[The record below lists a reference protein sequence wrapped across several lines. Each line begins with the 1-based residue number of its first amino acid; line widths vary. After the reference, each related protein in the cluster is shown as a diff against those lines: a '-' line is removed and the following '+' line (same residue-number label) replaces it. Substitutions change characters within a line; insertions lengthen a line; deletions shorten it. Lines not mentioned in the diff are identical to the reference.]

1 MRMQSRH
8 RVILKLPFAVKAP
21 CALALAFLM
30 PIHGIA
36 GDILRGG
43 AGAGA
48 RRNAQLGADS
58 AVGSSAA
65 QAARVNA
72 RDSLS
77 RTTRAI
83 QAIQNLQL
91 QARQLTG
98 TNGMNPNQPGTS
110 LPNVPD
116 GLGAGGLDILS
127 TRGADAPTQSVGAG
141 GATTVT
147 VRQQLQQAFLDW
159 RTFNVGRNTT
169 LRFDQSRGGRDARQW
184 IAFNSVRDPSG
195 VPSQILGRIQA
206 EGQVYVMNA
215 NGIIF
220 GRNSQVNTNTLV
232 ASALP
237 LNTNLTNT
245 GLLNNPDLQPLF
257 SALEVA
263 AGARGTP
270 AFTPDLNGT
279 GKVGDVKVEAGAEIT
294 AATTADKVGGR
305 VVLAGANVINEGAI
319 STPDGQTV
327 MAAGLQVGFTG
338 HSSSDPSL
346 RGLDVYVGAVDSPSV
361 NAWTGKT
368 GQVINRGII
377 DAPRGNITMAG
388 REVMQ
393 ESVLTA
399 STSVSFNGRIDL
411 QASYG
416 AVANPIYDPTNA
428 AFGAPFLF
436 TNSGT
441 VTLGVNSVTRILP
454 EIGSDERVVGVR
466 LALPSQVNL
475 RGRVIRLMEDAT
487 LLAPNAQVAMDAG
500 LWRLDTIGG
509 TPRGQFVYSEGQVH
523 LGRGAL
529 VDVAGSAGVQ
539 ASILENII
547 TLQLRGAEFSDFS
560 YNRNGDLRGVDI
572 TLDIRRQGVF
582 DGRTWVGTPVA
593 DASGFAGLIQRDAG
607 QLTID
612 GGSLNIRS
620 GGSVIMQQGSALDV
634 SGGYIDYQGANVTT
648 SRVMVGGHLVDI
660 ANALPDRFY
669 DGLYTGSFT
678 RVSNTWGVSQTYS
691 SQLMRGTRYE
701 GGYYYGGAGGSLSIQ
716 APSLALDADL
726 RGQVVNGERQLEVH
740 ASPAALSILIQSQ
753 KTTGPNYFDYSPTP
767 PTVLLRSG
775 VTQVAAPDFQLD
787 GSGRPVGLSGPRVSE
802 LILSPNRLLAAG
814 FGSVSV
820 VNKEGRVELSAGET
834 LEMLPGGS
842 LLLEGAN
849 VDLLGTFLSE
859 GGALSVRAHNL
870 SPYEVNEIR
879 QSPLPVT
886 PPVNLGRG
894 KITVGQDSRLMVG
907 GSFVDDRFKLGTNP
921 YALQGGSILLAGY
934 DVDVRAGSV
943 LDVGGGA
950 RVEGMVQRIYGNA
963 GSLSLKAGMDLNMNW
978 VTGGRLTLN
987 GELRGFAGT
996 RFRGGEL
1003 TLQSTL
1009 IQVGGTS
1016 PADTLLLAPD
1026 FFSQGGFTSHRLIG
1040 IGSATGPDQYRPAVV
1055 IDSSV
1060 VLRPQARTYIW
1071 EPRGLDMNIMR
1082 LLPHPG
1088 LRVPASLS
1096 FSALGVVEEF
1106 SRLLEVRG
1114 DIVMREGALIDAG
1127 PRGAVSFQADTVS
1140 ILGSVRA
1147 TGGLISVLGA
1157 NRIPTQDPNPS
1168 RAQTTVYLG
1177 AVSTLSV
1184 AGGFLPSPDPFGR
1197 RIGTLLAGGSI
1208 KVGGNIVAEEGAV
1221 LDASGASEVV
1231 DVPPGGL
1238 GKNVTG
1244 GDLSEG
1250 APSATGSSGLT
1261 APANGIAATPTRLES
1276 DGGKITL
1283 AGGQMLHTNATL
1295 RAGSGGASAEGGTL
1309 RVSSGRFYQ
1318 TGVTAEPD
1326 DISLQVSQGHVG
1338 GMFFSNPATAIGTS
1352 ITGPS
1357 GLGFFAADDF
1367 STGGFDHLVLGGN
1380 VFFDG
1385 NVNLQARGSLAAA
1398 TGGVLQ
1404 TVGDVALTARHAS
1417 MGKIFQAPLS
1427 PNQVQAAFLQ
1437 DVTPFFF
1444 APTTGT
1450 GSLTVEAELIDIGN
1464 LSLQGTGRASF
1475 MAESGD
1481 IRGNGTLNLAGNL
1494 LMRAGQV
1501 YPVTGSV
1508 FTVSVYDPAGGG
1520 RGSAT
1525 FESSGSRS
1533 LPLSAGGTLR
1543 VYASDISQDSVLRAP
1558 FGRIELGWSGEGTR
1572 PQDFIAGTRAAIPV
1586 TRSLT
1591 LGANSITSVSG
1602 VDPATSRALLAP
1614 YGLSTDGVSWID
1626 PAGVDITAAGLPEK
1640 ALLLGAQS
1648 ITTEAGAQQDL
1659 RGGGDLLAY
1668 RFVSGTTGTRDI
1680 LSDEGIFAILPG
1692 YSDWY
1697 APFGAFN
1704 TSSEAGR
1711 LNGDRGY
1718 VNSTLN
1724 AGDQIRLGAASGLA
1738 AGLYTLLPARYALM
1752 PGAFLVTPMSGVP
1765 VGSQLR
1771 PDGAVLTTGRRF
1783 NTLNTTRSAPLL
1795 QERYEVAN
1803 GATVAQRARYDL
1815 FRANT
1820 FLSAYA
1826 QQRGLTAQRL
1836 PQDSGTM
1843 VLNATQAMA
1852 LSGSITARPLT
1863 TQGRDGRL
1871 DISSPLDILIGHSG
1885 TAPVLG
1891 KLVLNSAQIS
1901 ASGVGSVLI
1910 GGVRTT
1916 RQDGTTGVTVRTQN
1930 ITVNNFDAASGGVEV
1945 LEGPEIILAASGL
1958 IDLREGAVVQQT
1970 GLLSGSADQLILGSA
1985 ATAGSGNGSMLRV
1998 SSDTRATSQRLGVA
2012 AGTGLANL
2020 VLGARA
2026 QVSAASVL
2034 LDSTNGTTL
2043 SSSALVEGTNLSFSS
2058 GRVSVVLA
2066 DGISVGGSG
2075 LVLTPSALSALGT
2088 AKSLSLLSYSTLD
2101 TYGVGTLGAPTLE
2114 NLILSAAQIRGFN
2127 NAGGV
2132 VTLQAN
2138 QVQIANL
2145 AGTPGTASETGTAG
2159 GALRIEARELLL
2171 GANATRIAQYSEVQ
2185 AQVSS
2190 GVVFSGTG
2198 GLTVAGALNLQTPWF
2213 RSASGVSHGITATG
2227 ALGITG
2233 GGVTAAPI
2241 SGAAASLSFMGASLV
2256 FDSRVNL
2263 PGGTLNLT
2271 STTGPLQIGGS
2282 LSTAGQ
2288 AYGPTAQRRYLQG
2301 GLIRLQAQQGN
2312 LTVNGTVDVSAA
2324 AVGGEAGRL
2333 ELAVPAG
2340 TLSMD
2345 SATLVGTGGG
2355 SFGLDVRQLPSTA
2368 ALNSQ
2373 LNSSGFTGQRDL
2385 RAREGNVLL
2394 DGTAR
2399 VTGMTVSADAGAIN
2413 VSGQVDV
2420 SGETGGVI
2428 RLLAARSVTLQSG
2441 AVLNAASQRP
2451 NAAGKA
2457 GAVHLETR
2465 GQSGGQ
2471 ISIQSGSTINLAVAA
2486 PLTEGQYSGSLHL
2499 RAPRTSGGTS
2509 LGVAPVAGSIL
2520 GASAITAEGFQVYDL
2535 TGTGTITATV
2545 RNSVQTEGAAFAA
2558 NEVAI
2563 TNALFSGSN
2572 AALAP
2577 LFTLLAGAEVVNRTG
2592 DLTLGTLNPGAGSTA
2607 WNLSSFRFG
2616 PRQTPGVLTMR
2627 AAGNLV
2633 FYEALSDGFTSAAYN
2648 APLMANN
2655 TLLADPVEGW
2665 SYRLS
2670 AGADFSSVD
2679 HRAVVQGTGSLL
2691 LGRNAGVANEL
2702 ANNLGERASTAAA
2715 VAGFYQV
2722 IRTGGGGIDIS
2733 AGQDIRLLNQYATI
2747 YSAGVRVADPTVG
2760 GRFDLPVLNYTG
2772 GTASLGP
2779 IQQNPAYAVQYSLA
2793 GGNVE
2798 IRAGRDITRLTQ
2810 NTQGEL
2816 VADSQRQI
2824 PTNWLYRRGYVDPTT
2839 GQFGTARFGD
2849 QATTTWWV
2857 DFSNFF
2863 QGVGALGGGNVQ
2875 LSAGR
2880 DVANVDAVVPTNA
2893 RLTKD
2898 GQMIELGGGDLSVR
2912 AGRNLD
2918 AGIYYVERGGG
2929 RLTAGG
2935 SIITNATRSP
2945 SLTNLS
2951 GAAPF
2956 APQTWLPTML
2966 FAGKSAFDVRAGGDV
2981 LIGPASNPF
2990 LLPSGYSNSFW
3001 YKTYFSTY
3009 SEQAAVSVTS
3019 YAGSVTLRSSITQPS
3034 VGGGGAT
3041 PVLLAWIQNQL
3052 LYNAQN
3058 PGTASFYHPWLR
3070 LNETG
3075 VDAFSTVASLAPGTL
3090 RLAALGGD
3098 LNLQGSLTLSP
3109 SATGTLDLLATG
3121 AVHGLRPNGR
3131 TSLNNTP
3138 LVSWGSSTVNVSDAD
3153 PRSIPGVTTPFAYQ
3167 TVAGLIT
3174 SAAATSGSNFL
3185 LFLNSNLVET
3195 GSTQGIYGVLQAKQA
3210 LHATSLLHRDD
3221 REPLRLTAQ
3230 GGDIS
3235 GLTLFSP
3242 KAARI
3247 QASRDIRDVSFY
3259 IQNTNSSDVSV
3270 VSSGRDMILFDAG
3283 SPLRTAASSSGNII
3297 NIGDIPMAGDIQIS
3311 GPGFLQVLAGRDLDL
3326 GTGLNRSDGT
3336 GTGITSIGNG
3346 RNPSLPFD
3354 GAAITLAAG
3363 IGAASGLGSSSLDF
3377 SAFIRDFIQGQRGS
3391 EYLRDYG
3398 KASGSTVDT
3407 VSEFDALSAEEQ
3419 QRVAL
3424 GVFSIVLRNAG
3435 RDRSTKGTN
3444 YEEGYAAI
3452 SALFPGTTWKG
3463 NILTQARDLRTRSG
3477 GGIDILIP
3485 GGGLQLASALLGNTL
3500 APPGI
3505 ITEGGGGINIFAH
3518 RSVDIGIA
3526 RIFTLRGGDEII
3538 WSSEGDIAAG
3548 SSSKTVQSA
3557 PPTRVII
3564 DPQSASVRTDLAG
3577 LATGGGIGVLASV
3590 AGIPPGNVDLIAPK
3604 GAVDAGDAGI
3614 RATGNLNIAATI
3626 VLNAGNISV
3635 GGAASG
3641 GATPPAAPAVNVA
3654 GMAASSSAV
3663 AAASSTTA
3671 KRSEDSN
3678 NKNVAQNDDSQT
3690 PSLMS
3695 VEVLG
3700 YGGSSGEE
3708 EDEEEKRKRQRAL
3721 P

>member
-8 RVILKLPFAVKAP
+8 LVVLKLPSALKAP

-30 PIHGIA
+30 PIHGMA

-65 QAARVNA
+65 QSARVNA
-72 RDSLS
+72 RDSLA

-98 TNGMNPNQPGTS
+98 SNGMNPNQPGSS

-127 TRGADAPTQSVGAG
+127 TRGADAPTQTVGEG

-169 LRFDQSRGGRDARQW
+169 LRFDQSLGGRDARQW

-270 AFTPDLNGT
+270 AFRPDLNGT
-279 GKVGDVKVEAGAEIT
+279 GKVGDVKVEAGAQIT

-305 VVLAGANVINEGAI
+305 VILAGANVVNEGTI

-346 RGLDVYVGAVDSPSV
+346 RGLDVYVGAVDSPTV

-368 GQVINRGII
+368 GQVINRGIV

-441 VTLGVNSVTRILP
+441 VTLGANSVTSILP
-454 EIGSDERVVGVR
+454 ETGSDERVVGVR

-539 ASILENII
+539 ASILENIL

-582 DGRTWVGTPVA
+582 NGLTWVGTPVA
-593 DASGFAGLIQRDAG
+593 NASGFAGLIQRDAG

-648 SRVMVGGHLVDI
+648 SRVMIGGQLVDI
-660 ANALPDRFY
+660 VNALPDRFY

-678 RVSNTWGVSQTYS
+678 RVSNAWGVSQTYT

-726 RGQVVNGERQLEVH
+726 RGQVVNGARQLEVH
-740 ASPAALSILIQSQ
+740 AAPAALSILIQSQ

-767 PTVLLRSG
+767 PTVQLRSG
-775 VTQVAAPDFQLD
+775 VTQPAAPDFQLD
-787 GSGRPVGLSGPRVSE
+787 GSGRPVGLSGPRVAD
-802 LILSPNRLLAAG
+802 LILSPTRLLAAG
-814 FGSVSV
+814 FGAVSI

-834 LEMLPGGS
+834 VEMAPGGS
-842 LLLEGAN
+842 LWLEGAN

-859 GGALSVRAHNL
+859 GGTLSVRAHNL

-886 PPVNLGRG
+886 PPANLGRG
-894 KITVGQDSRLMVG
+894 KITVGEDSRLMVG
-907 GSFVDDRFKLGTNP
+907 GSFVDDRFNLGTNP
-921 YALQGGSILLAGY
+921 YTLQGGSIFLAGY
-934 DVDVRAGSV
+934 DVDVRTGSV

-950 RVEGMVQRIYGNA
+950 RVDGQVQRIYGNA

-987 GELRGFAGT
+987 GELHGSAGT

-1003 TLQSTL
+1003 TLQSTF
-1009 IQVGGTS
+1009 IQVGGAA

-1040 IGSATGPDQYRPAVV
+1040 IGSSTGPDQYRPAVV

-1071 EPRGLDMNIMR
+1071 EPRGLDMNILR

-1114 DIVMREGALIDAG
+1114 DIVMGEGALIDAG
-1127 PRGAVSFQADTVS
+1127 ARGSVSFLADTVS
-1140 ILGSVRA
+1140 ILGTVRA
-1147 TGGLISVLGA
+1147 TGGSISVLGA

-1177 AVSTLSV
+1177 SASTLSV

-1208 KVGGNIVAEEGAV
+1208 KVGGNIVAEEGAL
-1221 LDASGASEVV
+1221 LDASGASKVV
-1231 DVPPGGL
+1231 DVVPGGL

-1250 APSATGSSGLT
+1250 APAVTGSSGLT
-1261 APANGIAATPTRLES
+1261 APAYGIAATPTRLES
-1276 DGGKITL
+1276 DGGQITL

-1295 RAGSGGASAEGGTL
+1295 RAGSGGRTAEGGTL

-1318 TGVTAEPD
+1318 TGVTTEPD

-1338 GMFFSNPATAIGTS
+1338 GMFFSTAATAIGAS
-1352 ITGPS
+1352 ITGSS
-1357 GLGFFAADDF
+1357 GLGFFAVDDF
-1367 STGGFDHLVLGGN
+1367 STGGFDHLLLGGN

-1385 NVNLQARGSLAAA
+1385 NVNLQARGSLAVA
-1398 TGGVLQ
+1398 TGGVIQ

-1417 MGKIFQAPLS
+1417 LGKVFQAPLS
-1427 PNQVQAAFLQ
+1427 ANQVQAAFLQ
-1437 DVTPFFF
+1437 DSTPFFF

-1450 GSLTVEAELIDIGN
+1450 GSLTVEADLIDIGN
-1464 LSLQGTGRASF
+1464 LSFQGTGRASF
-1475 MAESGD
+1475 IAEKGD
-1481 IRGNGTLNLAGNL
+1481 IRGNGTLNLAGHL

-1508 FTVSVYDPAGGG
+1508 FSVSVYDPAGGG
-1520 RGSAT
+1520 LGSAT
-1525 FESSGSRS
+1525 FEGSGQRS

-1543 VYASDISQDSVLRAP
+1543 VYASDITQDGVLRAP
-1558 FGRIELGWSGEGTR
+1558 FGRIELGWSGEGAR

-1591 LGANSITSVSG
+1591 LGADSITSVSG
-1602 VDPATSRALLAP
+1602 VDPGTGRALLAP
-1614 YGLSTDGVSWID
+1614 YGLSPDGVSWID
-1626 PAGVDITAAGLPEK
+1626 PVGVDITAGGLPEK

-1668 RFVSGTTGTRDI
+1668 RFVSGTTGTKDI
-1680 LSDEGIFAILPG
+1680 LANESIFAVLPG

-1711 LNGDRGY
+1711 LRGDLGY
-1718 VNSTLN
+1718 VNSGLQ
-1724 AGDQIRLGAASGLA
+1724 AGDQIRLGSASGLA
-1738 AGLYTLLPARYALM
+1738 AGTYTLLPARYALM

-1771 PDGAVLTTGRRF
+1771 PDGAVLTTGQRF
-1783 NTLNTTRSAPLL
+1783 NTLNSSRTAPFL
-1795 QERYEVAN
+1795 QERYEVAG
-1803 GATVAQRARYDL
+1803 GATLAQRARYDL
-1815 FRANT
+1815 FRANA

-1826 QQRGLTAQRL
+1826 QQRGLVPQRL
-1836 PQDSGTM
+1836 PQDSGAM

-1852 LSGSITARPLT
+1852 LNGSITARPLT

-1885 TAPVLG
+1885 TAPVAG
-1891 KLVLNSAQIS
+1891 RLVLDSAKIS

-1910 GGVRTT
+1910 GGVRAT
-1916 RQDGTTGVTVRTQN
+1916 RQDGSTSVTVRTQN
-1930 ITVNNFDAASGGVEV
+1930 ITVDNFDVDRGSADV
-1945 LEGPEIILAASGL
+1945 LEGPEVILAASGR
-1958 IDLREGAVVQQT
+1958 IELREGAVVQQT
-1970 GLLSGSADQLILGSA
+1970 GLISGTADTLVLGSE
-1985 ATAGSGNGSMLRV
+1985 TVAGSGNGSMLRV
-1998 SSDTRATSQRLGVA
+1998 SSDIRASSQRLGVTA
-2012 AGTGLANL
+2012 VTGLANL
-2020 VLGARA
+2020 VLGERA
-2026 QVSAASVL
+2026 LVSAASVL

-2043 SSSALVEGTNLSFSS
+2043 SGSALVEGASLSFNS

-2066 DGISVGGSG
+2066 DGISVSGSG
-2075 LVLTPSALSALGT
+2075 LVLTPAALSALGT
-2088 AKSLSLLSYSTLD
+2088 AKSLSLLSYTTLD
-2101 TYGVGTLGAPTLE
+2101 TYGAGVLGSSTLE
-2114 NLILSAAQIRGFN
+2114 NLSLSAAQIRGFS
-2127 NAGGV
+2127 NAGGIL
-2132 VTLQAN
+2132 TLLADK
-2138 QVQIANL
+2138 VQIANL
-2145 AGTPGTASETGTAG
+2145 AGTLGTASETGSSG
-2159 GALRIEARELLL
+2159 GTLRIEARELRL
-2171 GANATRIAQYSEVQ
+2171 GANSARISQYGAVQ
-2185 AQVSS
+2185 AQVDS

-2198 GLTVAGALNLQTPWF
+2198 SLTVVGALGMQTPWF
-2213 RSASGVSHGITATG
+2213 RSTAGSSHGITATG
-2227 ALGITG
+2227 ALEITG
-2233 GGVTAAPI
+2233 GSTTAAPI
-2241 SGAAASLSFMGASLV
+2241 SGPAASIFFTGSSLA
-2256 FDSRVNL
+2256 FDSQVNL

-2271 STTGPLQIGGS
+2271 ATTGGLQMGGS
-2282 LSTAGQ
+2282 LSAVGQ
-2288 AYGPTAQRRYLQG
+2288 AYGPTTQRRYLQG
-2301 GLIRLQAQQGN
+2301 GLIRLQALQGN
-2312 LTVNGTVDVSAA
+2312 LTVDGTVDVSAA
-2324 AVGGEAGRL
+2324 TGGGEAGRV

-2340 TLSMD
+2340 TLNIEA
-2345 SATLVGTGGG
+2345 ATLLGTGGA
-2355 SFGLDVRQLPSTA
+2355 SFGLDARQLPSTA
-2368 ALNSQ
+2368 ALNTQ
-2373 LNSSGFTGQRDL
+2373 LNNAGFTGQRDL
-2385 RAREGNVLL
+2385 RAREGSVLL
-2394 DGTAR
+2394 DGSAR
-2399 VTGMTVSADAGAIN
+2399 VTGMTVSADEGDIR
-2413 VSGQVDV
+2413 VSGQVDA
-2420 SGETGGVI
+2420 SGQTGGVI
-2428 RLLAARSVTLQSG
+2428 RLLAARGVTLQSG
-2441 AVLNAASQRP
+2441 AVLNASSQRVD
-2451 NAAGKA
+2451 AAGKG

-2471 ISIQSGSTINLAVAA
+2471 IGIEAGSIINLAVAA
-2486 PLTEGQYSGSLHL
+2486 PLAEGQFSGTLHL
-2499 RAPRTSGGTS
+2499 RAPRTVGGNS
-2509 LGVAPVAGSIL
+2509 LNVAPVAGSIL

-2535 TGTGTITATV
+2535 TGSGTITTTV
-2545 RNSVQTEGAAFAA
+2545 RNSVQTDGAAFAA

-2563 TNALFSGSN
+2563 TNTLFSGAN

-2577 LFTLLAGAEVVNRTG
+2577 LFVLLAGAEVINRTG

-2607 WNLSSFRFG
+2607 WNLSGFRFG

-2648 APLMANN
+2648 APLMTNN
-2655 TLLADPVEGW
+2655 LLLTDLVEGW
-2665 SYRLS
+2665 SYRLA
-2670 AGADFSSVD
+2670 AGADFRSVD

-2691 LGRNAGVANEL
+2691 LGRNAGVGNEL

-2715 VAGFYQV
+2715 LAGFYQV

-2733 AGQDIRLLNQYATI
+2733 AGQDVRLLNQYATI
-2747 YSAGVRVADPTVG
+2747 YSAGVRVADPTAG
-2760 GRFDLPVLNYTG
+2760 GRFDLPVLGYTG

-2779 IQQNPAYAVQYSLA
+2779 IQQNPSYAIQYSQG

-2798 IRAGRDITRLTQ
+2798 IRAGRDITHLTQ
-2810 NTQGEL
+2810 NTSGEWI
-2816 VADSQRQI
+2816 ADSQRQI
-2824 PTNWLYRRGYVDPTT
+2824 PTNWLYRRGYVDPST

-2863 QGVGALGGGNVQ
+2863 QGVGALGGGNVV
-2875 LSAGR
+2875 LNAGR

-2918 AGIYYVERGGG
+2918 AGVYYLERGAG

-2935 SIITNATRSP
+2935 SIITNSTRSP

-2956 APQTWLPTML
+2956 ASQTWLPTML

-2981 LIGPASNPF
+2981 LIAPAANPF
-2990 LLPSGYSNSFW
+2990 LLPGGYSNSFW

-3019 YAGSVTLRSSITQPS
+3019 YAGSVTLRSSSTLPS

-3041 PVLLAWIQNQL
+3041 SVLLAWIQNQL

-3075 VDAFSTVASLAPGTL
+3075 VDAFSTVATLAPGVL

-3098 LNLQGSLTLSP
+3098 VNLQGSLTLSP

-3121 AVHGLRPNGR
+3121 AVNGLRPNGR
-3131 TSLNNTP
+3131 TSLNNAP
-3138 LVSWGSSTVNVSDAD
+3138 LVSWGSSTINVSDAD
-3153 PRSIPGVTTPFAYQ
+3153 PRSIPGVTSPFAYQ
-3167 TVAGLIT
+3167 TVAGLTT
-3174 SAAATSGSNFL
+3174 SAAAASGSNFL

-3221 REPLRLTAQ
+3221 REPLYVTAQ

-3242 KAARI
+3242 KSARI
-3247 QASRDIRDVSFY
+3247 QSSRDIRDVSFY
-3259 IQNTNSSDVSV
+3259 IQNTNASDVSV
-3270 VSSGRDMILFDAG
+3270 VSSGRDMILYDAG
-3283 SPLRTAASSSGNII
+3283 SSLRTAASLTGNIV
-3297 NIGDIPMAGDIQIS
+3297 NIGDIPMAGDIQVS

-3363 IGAASGLGSSSLDF
+3363 IGAASELGASSLDF
-3377 SAFIRDFIQGQRGS
+3377 AAFIRDFIRGQRGA
-3391 EYLRDYG
+3391 EYLQDYG

-3407 VSEFDALSAEEQ
+3407 MAEFDSLSAEEQ

-3452 SALFPGTTWKG
+3452 SALFPGTAWNG

-3477 GGIDILIP
+3477 GGIDILTP

-3505 ITEGGGGINIFAH
+3505 ITEGGGFINIFAH

-3590 AGIPPGNVDLIAPK
+3590 VGIPPGNVDLIAPK

-3641 GATPPAAPAVNVA
+3641 GAVPPAAPAVNVA
-3654 GMAASSSAV
+3654 GMAASSNAV
-3663 AAASSTTA
+3663 AAASSPTA
-3671 KRSEDSN
+3671 KRSEASD
-3678 NKNVAQNDDSQT
+3678 NKNIAQNDDSQT

-3708 EDEEEKRKRQRAL
+3708 EDEERRKRQGLL

>member
-8 RVILKLPFAVKAP
+8 RVILKLPPVLRAP
-21 CALALAFLM
+21 CAFVLAFIM
-30 PIHGIA
+30 PIHGMA

-43 AGAGA
+43 AAAGA
-48 RRNAQLGADS
+48 RRNAQLGADN

-72 RDSLS
+72 RDSLA
-77 RTTRAI
+77 RTSRAI
-83 QAIQNLQL
+83 QSIQNLQL

-98 TNGMNPNQPGTS
+98 SNGMNPNQPGSS

-116 GLGAGGLDILS
+116 GLGSGGLDIIS
-127 TRGADAPTQSVGAG
+127 TRGADTPTQTVGEA

-237 LNTNLTNT
+237 LNTNLTST

-263 AGARGTP
+263 AGAKGTP
-270 AFTPDLNGT
+270 AFTPDLNGN
-279 GKVGDVKVEAGAEIT
+279 GKVGDIKVEAGAQIS

-305 VVLAGANVINEGAI
+305 VLLAGANVVNEGTI

-346 RGLDVYVGAVDSPSV
+346 RGLDVYVGAVDSSSV
-361 NAWTGKT
+361 TAWTGKT
-368 GQVINRGII
+368 GEVINRGII
-377 DAPRGNITMAG
+377 NAPRGNITMAG
-388 REVMQ
+388 RDVMQ
-393 ESVLTA
+393 QSVLTA
-399 STSVSFNGRIDL
+399 TTSVSFNGRIDL
-411 QASYG
+411 QASFG

-441 VTLGVNSVTRILP
+441 VTLGADSVTSILP
-454 EIGSDERVVGVR
+454 EIDSDERVVGVR
-466 LALPSQVNL
+466 LALPSQLNL

-500 LWRLDTIGG
+500 VWRLDTIGG

-523 LGRGAL
+523 VGRGAL

-560 YNRNGDLRGVDI
+560 YNRNGDLRGLDI

-582 DGRTWVGTPVA
+582 DGRTWLGTPVA
-593 DASGFAGLIQRDAG
+593 DASGFAGLIQRDVS

-612 GGSLNIRS
+612 GGSVNIRS
-620 GGSVIMQQGSALDV
+620 GGSVIMQQGSVLDV

-648 SRVMVGGHLVDI
+648 SRVMIGGRLVDI

-678 RVSNTWGVSQTYS
+678 RVSNAWGVADTYT
-691 SQLMRGTRYE
+691 SQLMSGSRYE
-701 GGYYYGGAGGSLSIQ
+701 GGYYYGGSGGSLNIQ
-716 APSLALDADL
+716 APSMALDADL
-726 RGQVVNGERQLEVH
+726 RGQVVNGERQLEVQ
-740 ASPAALSILIQSQ
+740 AAPSSLSILIQAQ
-753 KTTGPNYFDYSPTP
+753 KTTGPNYFEYSPTP
-767 PTVLLRSG
+767 PKVLFRSG
-775 VTQVAAPDFQLD
+775 VTQPAAPDFQLD
-787 GSGRPVGLSGPRVSE
+787 GSGRPLGLSGPRASE
-802 LILSPNRLLAAG
+802 LILSPTRLLDSG
-814 FGSVSV
+814 FGSLSV
-820 VNKEGRVELSAGET
+820 VNKDGRIELSDRET
-834 LEMLPGGS
+834 LELAPGGS

-849 VDLLGTFLSE
+849 VDLFGSFVSERGT
-859 GGALSVRAHNL
+859 LSVRAHNL

-886 PPVNLGRG
+886 PPANLGRG

-907 GSFVDDRFKLGTNP
+907 GSFVDDRFSLGTQP
-921 YALQGGSILLAGY
+921 YRLQGGSILLNGY

-950 RVEGMVQRIYGNA
+950 RADGLVQRNYGNA

-987 GELRGFAGT
+987 GELRGSAGT

-1009 IQVGGTS
+1009 IQVGGTA
-1016 PADTLLLAPD
+1016 PADTLLLAPE

-1040 IGSATGPDQYRPAVV
+1040 IGSATGPEQYQPAVV
-1055 IDSSV
+1055 IDNSV

-1071 EPRGLDMNIMR
+1071 EPQGLDMNIKG

-1106 SRLLEVRG
+1106 SRLIEVRG

-1127 PRGAVSFQADTVS
+1127 ARGTISFQADTVS
-1140 ILGSVRA
+1140 ILGAVRA
-1147 TGGLISVLGA
+1147 TGGSISVIGA
-1157 NRIPTQDPNPS
+1157 NRIPTLDPNPLG
-1168 RAQTTVYLG
+1168 AQTTVYLG
-1177 AVSTLSV
+1177 AASKLSA

-1208 KVGGNIVAEEGAV
+1208 KVGGNIVAEEGSV

-1231 DVPPGGL
+1231 DVPPGGQ

-1250 APSATGSSGLT
+1250 APSAPGSSGLT

-1276 DGGKITL
+1276 DGGQITL
-1283 AGGQMLHTNATL
+1283 AGGQMLHTSATL
-1295 RAGSGGASAEGGTL
+1295 RAGSGGISAEGGTL

-1318 TGVTAEPD
+1318 TGVTSEPD
-1326 DISLQVSQGHVG
+1326 DISLQVSQGQVG
-1338 GMFFSNPATAIGTS
+1338 GVFFNNPATAIGGSLTR
-1352 ITGPS
+1352 PS

-1367 STGGFDHLVLGGN
+1367 SAGGFDHLVLGGN
-1380 VFFDG
+1380 VLFDG
-1385 NVNLQARGSLAAA
+1385 QVNLQARGSLAVA

-1417 MGKIFQAPLS
+1417 LGKVFQAPLS
-1427 PNQVQAAFLQ
+1427 PNQEQAAFLQ
-1437 DVTPFFF
+1437 EVNPFFF

-1450 GSLTVEAELIDIGN
+1450 GSLTVEADLIDIGN
-1464 LSLQGTGRASF
+1464 LSFQGTGRASF
-1475 MAESGD
+1475 IAERGD
-1481 IRGNGTLNLAGNL
+1481 IRGNGTLNLAGHL

-1508 FTVSVYDPAGGG
+1508 FTVSVYDPVGSG
-1520 RGSAT
+1520 RGSAI
-1525 FESSGSRS
+1525 FEGSGNKT

-1543 VYASDISQDSVLRAP
+1543 VYASDITQDGVLRAP

-1572 PQDFIAGTRAAIPV
+1572 PQDFIAGTRAAIPL

-1602 VDPATSRALLAP
+1602 VDPGTGRALLAP

-1626 PAGVDITAAGLPEK
+1626 PAGVDITAGGLSEK

-1668 RFVSGTTGTRDI
+1668 RFVSGTTGTKDI
-1680 LSDEGIFAILPG
+1680 LANDSIFAILPG

-1711 LNGDRGY
+1711 LRGDLGY
-1718 VNSTLN
+1718 VNSGLH
-1724 AGDQIRLGAASGLA
+1724 AGDQIKLGAASGLP
-1738 AGLYTLLPARYALM
+1738 AGNYTLLPARYALM

-1771 PDGAVLTTGRRF
+1771 PDGAVLTTGQRF
-1783 NTLNTTRSAPLL
+1783 NTLNTSRTAPVL
-1795 QERYEVAN
+1795 QERYEVAG

-1826 QQRGLTAQRL
+1826 QQRGLVPQRL

-1852 LSGSITARPLT
+1852 LNGSITARPLT

-1885 TAPVLG
+1885 TAPVTG
-1891 KLVLNSAQIS
+1891 KLVLDAEKIS

-1910 GGVRTT
+1910 GGVRST
-1916 RQDGTTGVTVRTQN
+1916 RQDGSTSVTVRTQN
-1930 ITVNNFDAASGGVEV
+1930 ITVDNYDAARGSADI
-1945 LEGPEIILAASGL
+1945 LEGPEIILAASGR
-1958 IDLREGAVVQQT
+1958 IELREGAVVQQT
-1970 GLLSGSADQLILGSA
+1970 GLISGAADTLVLGSEA
-1985 ATAGSGNGSMLRV
+1985 VAGSGNGSMLRV
-1998 SSDTRATSQRLGVA
+1998 SSDIRASSQRLGVTA
-2012 AGTGLANL
+2012 VTGLANL
-2020 VLGARA
+2020 VLGERA
-2026 QVSAASVL
+2026 QVSATNVL
-2034 LDSTNGTTL
+2034 MDSTNGTTL
-2043 SSSALVEGTNLSFSS
+2043 SGSALLDGASLSFNS

-2066 DGISVGGSG
+2066 DGIAVSGSG
-2075 LVLTPSALSALGT
+2075 LVLTPAALSALGS
-2088 AKSLSLLSYSTLD
+2088 AKSLSLLSYTTLD
-2101 TYGVGTLGAPTLE
+2101 TYGAGTLGSSTLE
-2114 NLILSAAQIRGFN
+2114 NLNLSAAQIRGFSN
-2127 NAGGV
+2127 TGGIL
-2132 VTLQAN
+2132 TFTAD

-2145 AGTPGTASETGTAG
+2145 AGTLGLASETGSAG
-2159 GALRIEARELLL
+2159 GTLRIEARELRL
-2171 GANATRIAQYSEVQ
+2171 GANSARISQYGTVQ

-2198 GLTVAGALNLQTPWF
+2198 SLTVVGALGMQTPWF
-2213 RSASGVSHGITATG
+2213 RSAAGSSHGITATG
-2227 ALGITG
+2227 ALQITG
-2233 GGVTAAPI
+2233 GGSMAAPI
-2241 SGAAASLSFMGASLV
+2241 SGPAANISFTGSSLL
-2256 FDSRVNL
+2256 FDSQINL
-2263 PGGTLNLT
+2263 PGGRLNLT
-2271 STTGPLQIGGS
+2271 ATLGTLQMGGS
-2282 LSTAGQ
+2282 LSAAGQ
-2288 AYGPTAQRRYLQG
+2288 AHGPLSQRRYLQG
-2301 GLIRLQAQQGN
+2301 GLIRLHALQGN
-2312 LTVNGTVDVSAA
+2312 LTVGGTLDVSAA
-2324 AVGGEAGRL
+2324 TGGGEAGRL

-2340 TLSMD
+2340 ALNINA
-2345 SATLVGTGGG
+2345 ATLLGMGGA
-2355 SFGLDVRQLPSTA
+2355 SFGLDARQLPTTA
-2368 ALNSQ
+2368 SLNTQ
-2373 LNSSGFTGQRDL
+2373 LSNAGFTGQRDL
-2385 RAREGNVLL
+2385 RVREGNVLL
-2394 DGTAR
+2394 DGSAR
-2399 VTGMTVSADAGAIN
+2399 VASLTVSADAGEIR
-2413 VSGQVDV
+2413 VSGQVDA
-2420 SGETGGVI
+2420 SGKTGGVI
-2428 RLLAARSVTLQSG
+2428 RLLAAQGVTLQSG
-2441 AVLNAASQRP
+2441 AVLNASAQRVD
-2451 NAAGKA
+2451 AAGKG
-2457 GAVHLETR
+2457 GAVYLETR

-2471 ISIQSGSTINLAVAA
+2471 ISIAAGSVINLAVAD
-2486 PLTEGQYSGSLHL
+2486 PLTEGQFSGTLHL
-2499 RAPRTSGGTS
+2499 RAPRTAGGTTLS
-2509 LGVAPVAGSIL
+2509 VAPVAGSIL

-2535 TGTGTITATV
+2535 TGSGTISTTI
-2545 RNSVQTEGAAFAA
+2545 RNSVQTDGAAFAA

-2563 TNALFSGSN
+2563 TNSLFLGANSS
-2572 AALAP
+2572 LAP
-2577 LFTLLAGAEVVNRTG
+2577 LFVLLAGAEVVNRTG
-2592 DLTLGTLNPGAGSTA
+2592 DLTLGTLNPSVGSTA
-2607 WNLSSFRFG
+2607 WNLSGFRFG

-2633 FYEALSDGFTSAAYN
+2633 FNEALSDGFTSAAFN
-2648 APLMANN
+2648 APLMSNN
-2655 TLLADPVEGW
+2655 LLLNDLVEGW
-2665 SYRLS
+2665 SYRLA

-2679 HRAVVQGTGSLL
+2679 HRAVVEGTGSLL
-2691 LGRNAGVANEL
+2691 LGRNAGIGNEL
-2702 ANNLGERASTAAA
+2702 ANNLGERANTAAA

-2733 AGQDIRLLNQYATI
+2733 AGQDVRLLNQFATI
-2747 YSAGVRVADPTVG
+2747 YSAGVSVADPTVG
-2760 GRFDLPVLNYTG
+2760 GRFDIPVLGYTG
-2772 GTASLGP
+2772 GSASLGP
-2779 IQQNPAYAVQYSLA
+2779 IQQNPAYPVQYSQG

-2798 IRAGRDITRLTQ
+2798 IRAGRDITHLTK
-2810 NTQGEL
+2810 NSLGEL

-2824 PTNWLYRRGYVDPTT
+2824 PTNWLYRRGFIDPAT
-2839 GQFGTARFGD
+2839 GQFGAARFGD

-2863 QGVGALGGGNVQ
+2863 QGVGALGGGSVLLN
-2875 LSAGR
+2875 AGR

-2898 GQMIELGGGDLSVR
+2898 SQMIELGGGDLSVR

-2918 AGIYYVERGGG
+2918 AGVYYVERGAG

-2935 SIITNATRSP
+2935 SIMTNATRSP

-2951 GAAPF
+2951 GAAPL
-2956 APQTWLPTML
+2956 AAQTWLPTML

-2981 LIGPASNPF
+2981 LIAPAANPF
-2990 LLPSGYSNSFW
+2990 LLPGGYNNSFW

-3009 SEQAAVSVTS
+3009 SDQAAVSVTS
-3019 YAGSVTLRSSITQPS
+3019 YSGSVTLRSSSTLPS

-3058 PGTASFYHPWLR
+3058 PSTASFYHPWLR

-3075 VDAFSTVASLAPGTL
+3075 VDAFSTVTTLAPSTL

-3098 LNLQGSLTLSP
+3098 VNLQGSLTLSP
-3109 SATGTLDLLATG
+3109 SATGTLDLLASG
-3121 AVHGLRPNGR
+3121 AVNGLRPNGR
-3131 TSLNNTP
+3131 TSLNNSP
-3138 LVSWGSSTVNVSDAD
+3138 LVSWGSSSINVSDAD
-3153 PRSIPGVTTPFAYQ
+3153 PRSIPGVMTPFAYQ
-3167 TVAGLIT
+3167 TVTGLST
-3174 SAAATSGSNFL
+3174 SAAATSSSNFL

-3195 GSTQGIYGVLQAKQA
+3195 GSTQGTYGVLQAKQA

-3221 REPLRLTAQ
+3221 REPLRVTAQ

-3242 KAARI
+3242 KSTRI
-3247 QASRDIRDVSFY
+3247 QASRDLRDVSFY
-3259 IQNTNSSDVSV
+3259 IQNTNAADVSV
-3270 VSSGRDMILFDAG
+3270 VSSGRDMILYDAG
-3283 SPLRTAASSSGNII
+3283 SPLRTAASSTGNIL
-3297 NIGDIPMAGDIQIS
+3297 NIGDIPMAGDIQVS

-3363 IGAASGLGSSSLDF
+3363 IGASSGLGTSAF
-3377 SAFIRDFIQGQRGS
+3377 NFTAFIRDFIHGQRG
-3391 EYLRDYG
+3391 EDYLRDYG
-3398 KASGSTVDT
+3398 KSSGSVVDT
-3407 VSEFDALSAEEQ
+3407 VADFDALTTEEQ

-3424 GVFSIVLRNAG
+3424 GVFSIILRNAG
-3435 RDRSTKGTN
+3435 RDRATKNTN

-3452 SALFPGTTWKG
+3452 SALFPGTAWGG
-3463 NILTQARDLRTRSG
+3463 NIVTQARDLRTRSG

-3485 GGGLQLASALLGNTL
+3485 GGGLQLASSLLGSTL

-3526 RIFTLRGGDEII
+3526 RIFTLRGGDETI

-3635 GGAASG
+3635 GGSASG
-3641 GATPPAAPAVNVA
+3641 GAAPPAAPAVNVA
-3654 GMAASSSAV
+3654 SMAASSNAV
-3663 AAASSTTA
+3663 AAASGPAA
-3671 KRSEDSN
+3671 KRSDDSG
-3678 NKNVAQNDDSQT
+3678 NKNIAQNNDSQT

-3700 YGGSSGEE
+3700 YGGSSEEE
-3708 EDEEEKRKRQRAL
+3708 EDDENGRKL